1 MAPLSERQ
9 EAMEANSKVILQLL
23 TWATCEPGDRERKW
37 LFFKG
42 IRLVFVV
49 VLLAIDNR
57 IHME

>member
-1 MAPLSERQ
+1 
-9 EAMEANSKVILQLL
+9 MEANSKVILQLL